1 MFGVHLPIVNL
12 YNRMKRNWIALAF
25 FSLLTIAA
33 QAQTSEGTI
42 VYEMKVNL
50 HRNLPPE
57 RESMKSM
64 IPEFMTQRMQLAFN
78 ANESVYKPVEEDDD
92 DMQSGSGGR
101 GGMMRWMRNMGS
113 TYLNF
118 QTQQWLELREFMGKK
133 FLIEDTLKVRS
144 WKFED
149 EEKTINGYACKKAT
163 MEDEFMNRKVQVV
176 AWYADQLLAPVG
188 PDRFHSL
195 PGTVL
200 EVNVNDDF
208 VVFRPVSI
216 STKTPAKADLKA
228 PSEGKKVTRA
238 EFQKIVEE
246 RMKEMGAQGGG
257 MMMRRGGN

>member
-1 MFGVHLPIVNL
+1 
-12 YNRMKRNWIALAF
+12 MKKNWIALAF
-25 FSLLTIAA
+25 FSFLLTVAA
-33 QAQTSEGTI
+33 QAQTMEGMI
-42 VYEMKVNL
+42 VYEMKINL

-64 IPEFMTQRMQLAFN
+64 IPEFMTQKMELAFN
-78 ANESVYKPVEEDDD
+78 ANESVYKPVEDDD
-92 DMQSGSGGR
+92 DDVQGGGGR
-101 GGMMRWMRNMGS
+101 GGMMRWMRNIGV
-113 TYLNF
+113 TYLNS

-133 FLIEDTLKVRS
+133 FLIEDTLQVRA

-149 EEKTINGYACKKAT
+149 EEKTINGYVCKKAT
-163 MEDEFMNRKVQVV
+163 MSDEFMNRKVNVV

-200 EVNVNDDF
+200 EVNVDDEF
-208 VVFRPVSI
+208 VVFKPFSI
-216 STKTPAKADLKA
+216 STKTPAKSDLKA

-238 EFQKIVEE
+238 EFRKIVEE